1 MALLVFLFLEYWKA
15 RRLWVFVFPLDLGSY
30 DVSA

>member
-15 RRLWVFVFPLDLGSY
+15 RRLWCFLLILVATTCLLD
-30 DVSA
+30 